1 MAVTPKDN
9 SISQEGKALS
19 AIDMA
24 KDLIGTAIITFL
36 ILTPV
41 VALKTTMNQGVLTI
55 SQRWD
60 WVFYFVAIVVGVRL
74 LLQLVFGI
82 VHQPA
87 FSLEVFAAGLGNF
100 F

>member
-9 SISQEGKALS
+9 SISQEGKALN

-55 SQRWD
+55 S
-60 WVFYFVAIVVGVRL
+60 
-74 LLQLVFGI
+74 
-82 VHQPA
+82 
-87 FSLEVFAAGLGNF
+87 
-100 F
+100 